1 MAVLLSIAAILV
13 EISEDIEFYSSL
25 AFLTIFVTEMLLKFF
40 AMGVF
45 GAHGYFAD
53 SFCKLDFL
61 LVLLQIFDVC
71 CSVLPCVAVCR
82 SVSQCG
88 AIRRNLTQCIVW
100 CSGLQWVVVC
110 CSLSRCVVV
119 WCNKVQCDAMYRVL

>member
-88 AIRRNLTQCIVW
+88 AIRRNLTQCTVW
-100 CSGLQWVVVC
+100 CSVVQWVAVGCSVLQFVAVCSGVV
-110 CSLSRCVVV
+110 
-119 WCNKVQCDAMYRVL
+119 Q